1 MLARILTGLFY
12 AGVFFALGAWSGG
25 HLEPIWTAVENGA
38 SAIERRLVGDPGTP
52 SAPPVAKDKTT
63 ATATP
68 VPEQPAVAESAELDN
83 DDASPSAAASAAA
96 DVEQEDPAGSHDD
109 VAATPAPEPDAGL
122 DKARRAF
129 AQGDIQGAITAYKAH
144 LVLNP
149 GDAQA
154 HGELGNVYFNGG
166 QTAEAADAFYA
177 AALLLMADGRTET
190 ARALEPAI
198 RTGAP
203 ALAADLL
210 RRLEIET
217 AAPDVATGRET
228 DS

>member
-1 MLARILTGLFY
+1 MCIGK
-12 AGVFFALGAWSGG
+12 
-25 HLEPIWTAVENGA
+25 HIN
-38 SAIERRLVGDPGTP
+38 
-52 SAPPVAKDKTT
+52 
-63 ATATP
+63 
-68 VPEQPAVAESAELDN
+68 N
-83 DDASPSAAASAAA
+83 SPS
-96 DVEQEDPAGSHDD
+96 DGKLPCFVYKIHLLKI
-109 VAATPAPEPDAGL
+109 VL
-122 DKARRAF
+122 D
-129 AQGDIQGAITAYKAH
+129 Q
-144 LVLNP
+144 
-149 GDAQA
+149 
-154 HGELGNVYFNGG
+154 HGTELGNVYFNGG